1 MKHLLTLYVILGFV
15 LFVFLAWMFSDIFVY
30 ITLALIVSTFLS
42 PLVNYFSRKRASGWH
57 FSRIGAII
65 LAFLIFSAVITFFV
79 LLFVPLIS
87 EQITVLKSL
96 NIDKMIDLAL
106 EPVGMFEHFL
116 RANGLTQKPS
126 GFLETSIGN
135 GIEELLANIEVSTLL
150 NNVISVTG
158 NLLVG
163 VLAVF
168 FISFFFLLEN
178 GYLRRK
184 FIGFV
189 PNKYFELFVSTFQK
203 AEKLLTNYL
212 LGLQLQ
218 MFSIFG
224 LAAVGLTIVDIRYA
238 ATIALFAAIANLIPY
253 LGPMLGA
260 IFGVIVGMSTSV
272 DLFTYHDYLIMMLK
286 IAAVFGMVQLIDNL
300 VLQPVIFSKSIKA
313 HPLEIFII
321 IFAGANLLGVVG
333 MVFAIPAY
341 TILRV
346 TFVELRESYT
356 QYHIF
361 NKN

>member
-1 MKHLLTLYVILGFV
+1 MRHNLTLYVILGF
-15 LFVFLAWMFSDIFVY
+15 LIFIGLAWLFSDIFVY
-30 ITLALIVSTFLS
+30 VTIALIVSTFLS
-42 PLVNYFSRKRASGWH
+42 PLTNYFSQRRASGWRL
-57 FSRIGAII
+57 SRVTSV
-65 LAFLIFSAVITFFV
+65 LLSYLIFSAVITLFI

-87 EQITVLKSL
+87 EQIDVLSKL
-96 NIDKMIDLAL
+96 NVDDLIDKVL
-106 EPVGMFEHFL
+106 EPIAYVEDFL
-116 RANGLTQKPS
+116 IENGLSRKPV
-126 GFLETSIGN
+126 GFLESAIGN
-135 GIEELLANIEVSTLL
+135 SIEELFSSIEFSTLV
-150 NNVISVTG
+150 NNVISLTG

-184 FIGFV
+184 AISFV

-224 LAAVGLTIVDIRYA
+224 LAAVGLTIVNIRYA
-238 ATIALFAAIANLIPY
+238 ATIALFAAIANLVPY
-253 LGPMLGA
+253 LGPLLGA
-260 IFGVIVGMSTSV
+260 IFGIIVGISTSV
-272 DLFTYHDYLIMMLK
+272 DLFTYHDYLIMIIK
-286 IAAVFGMVQLIDNL
+286 IASVFGLVQLIDNL

-321 IFAGANLLGVVG
+321 IFAGANLLGIVG

-346 TFVELRESYT
+346 TFVELRESYK
-356 QYHIF
+356 QYYIF
-361 NKN
+361 NRN